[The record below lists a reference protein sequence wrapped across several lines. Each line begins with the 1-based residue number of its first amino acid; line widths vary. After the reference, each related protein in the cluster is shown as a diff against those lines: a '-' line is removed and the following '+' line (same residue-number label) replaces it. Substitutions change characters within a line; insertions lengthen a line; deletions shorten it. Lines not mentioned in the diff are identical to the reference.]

1 MQVKIEKV
9 DLANFR
15 FRGGLR
21 SAFLGSSEFDWS
33 IHRPSSEKPGVWRE
47 VEKASALKDG
57 GLPLFMAAVVQPWTN
72 MRLKLDVGVVSSS
85 DLAKEGEP
93 SHPRFPMVG
102 VYSGYI
108 SYAHSEA
115 VKGTGLPTMPYLIDG
130 REVGDEGLEEVC
142 LPTSMELKEEVFKL
156 FSGGVAP
163 HTKSNMDKLRE
174 ALAGDWRKARPSKYT
189 LPGLAAEGDD
199 DEENETPAG

>member
-1 MQVKIEKV
+1 MQVKIDKV

-21 SAFLGSSEFDWS
+21 RAFLGSSEFDWS

-130 REVGDEGLEEVC
+130 REVGDEGLEELC

-174 ALAGDWRKARPSKYT
+174 ALVGDWRKARPSKYT

>member
-1 MQVKIEKV
+1 MQVKIDKV

-15 FRGGLR
+15 FRGELR

-130 REVGDEGLEEVC
+130 REVGDEGLEELC

-174 ALAGDWRKARPSKYT
+174 ALVGDWRKARPSKYT

>member
-1 MQVKIEKV
+1 MQVKIDKV

>member
-1 MQVKIEKV
+1 MQVKIDKV

-130 REVGDEGLEEVC
+130 REVGDEGLEELC

-174 ALAGDWRKARPSKYT
+174 ALVGDWRKARPSKYT